1 MNGGRPLGGA
11 NGDGSLRPVSIA
23 TSAATHPGRS
33 VVIREIRVIRGQP
46 LQAKLDDLPQQMLGA
61 RMALLNV
68 LILGNEQSEETTDV
82 PGRRSRNQTNRPGPR
97 MEHGLNT
104 DSQKKPLPFFQG
116 YKTCFPFRV

>member
-1 MNGGRPLGGA
+1 MNRGRPVGGA
-11 NGDGSLRPVSIA
+11 NGDGPFWPVSMA
-23 TSAATHPGRS
+23 TSPAAHPRRC

-46 LQAKLDDLPQQMLGA
+46 LLAKLDDLPHQMLGA

-68 LILGNEQSEETTDV
+68 LILGNEQSEETTDG
-82 PGRRSRNQTNRPGPR
+82 PERRSRNQINRPGPR